1 MQFKLDKCI
10 FHEHG
15 VQKEKCMML
24 VLYGQHHWVY
34 NCTSA
39 SCFIRWRVYVRVTGP
54 DILLLQHS
62 LGFSSLHY
70 LRPAGMSDLS
80 SDVTPFK
87 QKLLRLQKMWVRR
100 FTPPPKKLLIGLGC
114 VFINNWRIQGGPNSF
129 IFTQFFGEKVEKII
143 PLWELAPPSGKSWI
157 RHCINCK
164 NNRVIWFAKPSLFS
178 NYKVMLLLCYL
189 RVN

>member
-39 SCFIRWRVYVRVTGP
+39 SCFIRWRVYVRVIGP

-87 QKLLRLQKMWVRR
+87 QKLLRLQKMWVGW
-100 FTPPPKKLLIGLGC
+100 FTPPPKYCSWAWVMYLLTIRGFKGAPGTRPPPGVQIL
-114 VFINNWRIQGGPNSF
+114 SF
-129 IFTQFFGEKVEKII
+129 SRSFFGETLKK
-143 PLWELAPPSGKSWI
+143 
-157 RHCINCK
+157 
-164 NNRVIWFAKPSLFS
+164 
-178 NYKVMLLLCYL
+178 
-189 RVN
+189 

>member
-1 MQFKLDKCI
+1 MVS
-10 FHEHG
+10 HEHG

-39 SCFIRWRVYVRVTGP
+39 SCFTRWRVYIRVIGP

-62 LGFSSLHY
+62 LGHY

-87 QKLLRLQKMWVRR
+87 QKLLRLQKM
-100 FTPPPKKLLIGLGC
+100 
-114 VFINNWRIQGGPNSF
+114 
-129 IFTQFFGEKVEKII
+129 
-143 PLWELAPPSGKSWI
+143 
-157 RHCINCK
+157 
-164 NNRVIWFAKPSLFS
+164 
-178 NYKVMLLLCYL
+178 
-189 RVN
+189 